1 MLEPLAKESVLDSAA
16 LRAVDRAVADLRR
29 GDILILRDA
38 DGGLALIQAAEGASD
53 DGLRELAQL
62 SGRTPILLLT
72 EQRAKALN
80 LLDDDQNPARQ
91 KVYSF
96 DLADVAAVD
105 IAAFADPSITSRPDS
120 DLTLP
125 KSAVASG
132 LDGAAVELAKLA
144 RLLPAILMAPLP
156 YVTDLEDWIAAQGLS
171 VVDAEDVSQY
181 PALAARN
188 HKIVASARI
197 PLAAAEDTQI
207 VAFRPSDGG
216 IEQLALIIGEP
227 SPDEAVLTRLHS
239 ECLTGDILGSLRC
252 DCGDQLRGA
261 IRVIAEAGG
270 GIVLY
275 LAQEG
280 RGIGLVNKLRAYEL
294 QDRGADTLEAN
305 QQLGFDADERIY
317 LPAAE
322 ILRLL
327 GYRRVRLLTNNPDKV
342 TALTRCGIAVE
353 ERVRHS
359 FPSNGH
365 NDFYLRTKASR
376 FGHIF

>member
-1 MLEPLAKESVLDSAA
+1 MLEPLTRESVLDSAA
-16 LRAVDRAVADLRR
+16 LRAVDRAIADLRR
-29 GDILILRDA
+29 GDVLMLRDA

-53 DGLRELAQL
+53 SGLRELAQL
-62 SGRTPILLLT
+62 SGRTPVLLLT
-72 EQRAKALN
+72 EQRAKALD
-80 LLDDDQNPARQ
+80 LLGDDQNLARQ
-91 KVYSF
+91 KVFSF
-96 DLADVAAVD
+96 DLTNVAAID
-105 IAAFADPSITSRPDS
+105 IAAFADPSITSRPVNGMS
-120 DLTLP
+120 LP
-125 KSAVASG
+125 RSAVASG
-132 LDGAAVELAKLA
+132 LDAAAIELAKLA

-156 YVTDLEDWIAAQGLS
+156 HVADLEDWIAAQGLS
-171 VVDAEDVSQY
+171 VVDAEDISQY
-181 PALAARN
+181 TAVAARN
-188 HKIVASARI
+188 HKIVASARV
-197 PLAAAEDTQI
+197 PLSAAEDTQI

-261 IRVIAEAGG
+261 IKAIAEAGG

-353 ERVRHS
+353 ERVPHS

-376 FGHIF
+376 FGHLF